1 MYRINLL
8 PWRENQRE
16 EHRRR
21 FVGLVVLGVM
31 VALGIQWGVSKYYE
45 YQQDLQQ
52 ERLDYLTTYISD
64 LDKRIEAMKIA
75 ELEHSKILERLK
87 VVEALQNGRNKTTD
101 FMNLMPAV
109 IPEGVYVDKIKM
121 NDLEIE
127 ISGISDSTP
136 RLATMLDNME
146 RSAKLLDVEM
156 HSIVHGKARFGKEFQ
171 TFKVSFMFNTVE
183 EQKEGKQHG

>member
-1 MYRINLL
+1 MLYRINLL

-21 FVGLVVLGVM
+21 FISL
-31 VALGIQWGVSKYYE
+31 VALGMLVAVGIQWGIGKFFE
-45 YQQDLQQ
+45 YQQDQQQ
-52 ERLDYLTTYISD
+52 ERLDYLTHYIAE
-64 LDKRIEAMKIA
+64 LDQRIEAMKIA
-75 ELEHSKILERLK
+75 EQEHSKILECLK
-87 VVEALQNGRNKTTD
+87 VVEGLQNGRNKTTE

-136 RLATMLDNME
+136 KLATMLDNME
-146 RSAKLLDVEM
+146 RSAKLNDVEM

-171 TFKVSFMFNTVE
+171 TFKVSFMFKVTE
-183 EQKEGKQHG
+183 KKLEAQRG